1 MRSESLLDQDRGG
14 FHLEEASSVV
24 PASDAPLQD
33 EDLSREHPVPLL
45 LEVEVVS
52 VLEEDLGPSK
62 LVVRLAQHC
71 GADLGSRLPAVHL
84 VGRWAPVD
92 QVPVPLGEL
101 HEGVPDRVAGP
112 SDPDR
117 LHHAR
122 VAQLAA
128 AQLSVE
134 HLGADD
140 D

>member
-1 MRSESLLDQDRGG
+1 M
-14 FHLEEASSVV
+14 V
-24 PASDAPLQD
+24 PASNTSL
-33 EDLSREHPVPLL
+33 EDQNFPGEDSVSLL
-45 LEVEVVS
+45 LQVEVVS

-71 GADLGSRLPAVHL
+71 CADLGSRLPAVHL

-92 QVPVPLGEL
+92 QVPVPLREL

-122 VAQLAA
+122 VAELAA

>member
-1 MRSESLLDQDRGG
+1 M
-14 FHLEEASSVV
+14 V

-33 EDLSREHPVPLL
+33 EDLSCEHPVPLL
-45 LEVEVVS
+45 LQVEVVS
-52 VLEEDLGPSK
+52 VLQEDLGPSK
-62 LVVRLAQHC
+62 LVVCLAQHC
-71 GADLGSRLPAVHL
+71 CAYLGSRLPAVHL

-92 QVPVPLGEL
+92 QVAVPLGEL
-101 HEGVPDRVAGP
+101 HEGVPDRVACP